1 MRTFDSTSA
10 ITAVTWGSGA
20 KPRLGVCVHQW
31 SKTLVVKDGG
41 SLVKQSRRMAGCKVV
56 RWVAVMGLLL
66 GLMAEGQTTYQ
77 PKFKGDPAKSD
88 SEAAALGY
96 MRTVLRAQKAYKKKN
111 NKFAASLADLVH
123 TGSFTKRMVNTDRG
137 DYAVGFKP
145 NKDGFDLTMTPRMMD
160 AEHRSFY
167 ADEDGVIH
175 GDDQGPANEKSPVV
189 K

>member
-1 MRTFDSTSA
+1 MKKRGD
-10 ITAVTWGSGA
+10 
-20 KPRLGVCVHQW
+20 
-31 SKTLVVKDGG
+31 
-41 SLVKQSRRMAGCKVV
+41 LVKQPRNQCRRKLL
-56 RWVAVMGLLL
+56 RWIASITLLACL
-66 GLMAEGQTTYQ
+66 AANAQTPYE

-96 MRTVLRAQKAYKKKN
+96 MRTVLRAQKQYKKKN
-111 NKFAASLADLVH
+111 DKFAASLSDLVH
-123 TGSFTKRMVNTDRG
+123 TGSFTKRMVNPNRG
-137 DYAVGFKP
+137 DYSVGFKP
-145 NKDGFDLTMTPRMMD
+145 NKDGFDLTMTPKQMD